1 MVGTEMSEPFETLKR
16 FLSEEIRMSHIYQ
29 PVMLKRIFINDGS
42 ASINEI
48 AKDLLSYDQSQIE
61 YYEDRTKNMV
71 GKVLTSNRGITQRD
85 GDRYMV
91 GNFQALTDQQKQEFR

>member
-1 MVGTEMSEPFETLKR
+1 MSETFNTLKR

-29 PVMLKRIFINDGS
+29 PVMLKRIFLNDGS
-42 ASINEI
+42 ASIHDI

-71 GKVLTSNRGITQRD
+71 GRVLTKNRNITSKD
-85 GDRYMV
+85 GDKYLID
-91 GNFQALTDQQKQEFR
+91 GFDQLSEIDKTIQPIVSF